1 MCKRVGIRGQDFE
14 SKLIRFA
21 PISPYLLIDN
31 YHRTGIRTPGTGPGV
46 TAVAGWADH
55 LHIPESER
63 YTHLKEE
70 EGEVT
75 PIVRTPTRSDSFL
88 HRLLREKYAS
98 AGGEGKEGVA
108 EVGKSEKTRCDDVE
122 SGGGEGDESGL
133 DSSLK
138 SKKDVKQDT
147 VPSLAKSGKVA
158 KEGSGD
164 VKSSEVAVLSE
175 SVKAVAEVKSK

>member
-1 MCKRVGIRGQDFE
+1 MAQ
-14 SKLIRFA
+14 
-21 PISPYLLIDN
+21 
-31 YHRTGIRTPGTGPGV
+31 
-46 TAVAGWADH
+46 WADH

-70 EGEVT
+70 EGEIT

-108 EVGKSEKTRCDDVE
+108 EVGKSEKTRCDEE
-122 SGGGEGDESGL
+122 SVGGERDENGL
-133 DSSLK
+133 DSSSK

-147 VPSLAKSGKVA
+147 MPPLAKSGKVA
-158 KEGSGD
+158 KESSGD
-164 VKSSEVAVLSE
+164 VKSEAAVLFE
-175 SVKAVAEVKSK
+175 SVKTSAEAKSKRTFT